1 MSLSIK
7 RLAGETV
14 IYGATT
20 MVGRLLNWLLM
31 PFYIR
36 VIAPEEYGAIINIYS
51 FISILLVVFT
61 YGMETGFFRF
71 SREKNSQDVYK
82 TTLSILSISSLLLIV
97 LSFSFANKISLYF
110 YDGNYSVS
118 IILVGVIV
126 ALDSL
131 LSIPFAK
138 LRLDN
143 RPIKFGVIKLIS
155 IFCNIAF
162 NIIFLVVIPYLID
175 KFSLAEGFVSAYNQ
189 GNGVFYVILSNLLSS
204 LVSLFI
210 FIPDFIR
217 LKGSFSS
224 YILKKMLRYS
234 WPVLVVGIT
243 GMITQNADKILI
255 PKLIK
260 ENGFVELAIYGANFK
275 IGVLMSLFTQ
285 SFRFAFEPYFFN
297 NREKGIDSY
306 AKVMEYFVAFGLF
319 IFLGI
324 TGFQDLVNILFTSE
338 YLRGNIIIPYV
349 LVAMLFY
356 GIYFN
361 LSVWYKLSDKTI
373 FGAIFGVMGMI
384 VTVGLDFIL
393 IPKMGIMGGAI
404 AMLCGY
410 SLMMI
415 SSYLVGQKHY
425 YIPYNLKVIG
435 LYFII
440 AVMIFYFNGIIV
452 VESLFL
458 KYLIKV
464 FIFLAFPLF
473 FVFYNRLKSKYA

>member
-36 VIAPEEYGAIINIYS
+36 VIAPEEYGVIINIYS

-71 SREKNSQDVYK
+71 SREKNDQDVYK
-82 TTLSILSISSLLLIV
+82 TTLSILGISSLLLIV

-118 IILVGVIV
+118 IVLVGVIV

-143 RPIKFGVIKLIS
+143 RPIKFGFIKLIS

-175 KFSLAEGFVSAYNQ
+175 KLYLPEGFVSMYKQ

-204 LVSLFI
+204 LVSVFI

-217 LKGSFSS
+217 VKGSFSP
-224 YILKKMLRYS
+224 YILMRMLRYS

-324 TGFQDLVNILFTSE
+324 TVFQDLVNILFTSE

-384 VTVGLDFIL
+384 VTVALDFIL

-410 SLMMI
+410 SLMVI
-415 SSYLVGQKHY
+415 SSYFVGQKHY

-440 AVMIFYFNGIIV
+440 AVLIFYLNGLIV
-452 VESLFL
+452 VESIFL

-473 FVFYNRLKSKYA
+473 FVFYNRLKTKYA

>member
-36 VIAPEEYGAIINIYS
+36 VIAPEEYGVIINIYS
-51 FISILLVVFT
+51 FISILLVIFT

-71 SREKNSQDVYK
+71 SREKNSQDVYN
-82 TTLSILSISSLLLIV
+82 TTLSILGITSLLLIV

-110 YDGNYSVS
+110 YDGNYFVS

-143 RPIKFGVIKLIS
+143 RPIKFGFIKLIS

-175 KFSLAEGFVSAYNQ
+175 KFSLPEGFVNTYKQ
-189 GNGVFYVILSNLLSS
+189 GNGVFFVLLSNLLSS

-210 FIPDFIR
+210 FIPDLIR
-217 LKGSFSS
+217 VKGSFSP
-224 YILKKMLRYS
+224 YILKRMLIYS

-255 PKLIK
+255 PKLIE

-306 AKVMEYFVAFGLF
+306 SKVMEYFVAFGLF

-324 TGFQDLVNILFTSE
+324 TVFQDIVNILFTSE

-373 FGAIFGVMGMI
+373 FGAVFGVMGMI

-393 IPKMGIMGGAI
+393 IPKLGIIGGAI

-415 SSYLVGQKHY
+415 SSYFVGQKHY

-435 LYFII
+435 LYFIM
-440 AVMIFYFNGIIV
+440 AVMLFYLNGLIV
-452 VESLFL
+452 VDSLFL

>member
-255 PKLIK
+255 PKMIK

-324 TGFQDLVNILFTSE
+324 TVFQDLVNILFTSE

>member
-324 TGFQDLVNILFTSE
+324 TVFQDLVNILFTSE

-384 VTVGLDFIL
+384 GTVGLDFIL
-393 IPKMGIMGGAI
+393 IPKMGIIGGAI